1 MEKVLNSVESC
12 LENQTN
18 GHFQW
23 KVFAGFDGYVDLLVK
38 PVRSGINDQKKYFE
52 TISEFGSYLKT
63 KASKSCSI
71 ELQKITEKVGGNT
84 IIFAEALAAFGISS
98 KCVGAFGY
106 PKVQEVFSNGNSN
119 VEIVS
124 ITNPGHCT
132 ALEFQDG
139 KVMLAENSDIN
150 ELDYEVLISRIGE
163 KKFSMYLEE
172 ADVLAFMNWSEMAGG
187 TLIWKGILKNILPK
201 VAEKKKKSVFI
212 DISDCSRRSKE
223 DIGEMLELVREFSSY
238 FDVIMSLNRNEM
250 ETICNTMPEELQEA
264 DFEKMG
270 EVIRNYCGIQYLVV
284 HLLDGAYA
292 FAGGE
297 PYYIANKYVD
307 KPLISTGGGDN
318 FNAGLVYGIMM
329 NMDIEQALATANAT
343 SGFYVVNG
351 KSPAPDELKSY
362 ISQWKKEVRS
372 HDKTSQER
380 A

>member
-1 MEKVLNSVESC
+1 
-12 LENQTN
+12 
-18 GHFQW
+18 
-23 KVFAGFDGYVDLLVK
+23 
-38 PVRSGINDQKKYFE
+38 
-52 TISEFGSYLKT
+52 
-63 KASKSCSI
+63 
-71 ELQKITEKVGGNT
+71 
-84 IIFAEALAAFGISS
+84 
-98 KCVGAFGY
+98 
-106 PKVQEVFSNGNSN
+106 
-119 VEIVS
+119 
-124 ITNPGHCT
+124 
-132 ALEFQDG
+132 
-139 KVMLAENSDIN
+139 
-150 ELDYEVLISRIGE
+150 
-163 KKFSMYLEE
+163 
-172 ADVLAFMNWSEMAGG
+172 
-187 TLIWKGILKNILPK
+187 
-201 VAEKKKKSVFI
+201 
-212 DISDCSRRSKE
+212 
-223 DIGEMLELVREFSSY
+223 
-238 FDVIMSLNRNEM
+238 
-250 ETICNTMPEELQEA
+250 MPEELQEA